1 MSMVSGKKGE
11 ENTLSGL
18 MAQSP
23 EVSPS
28 HHSLHRGGHGLL
40 VRPVTAA
47 LIPTSVILWCYEG
60 SVGISGGCL

>member
-23 EVSPS
+23 KVSPS

-40 VRPVTAA
+40 VRLADPRGLSNLTDSM
-47 LIPTSVILWCYEG
+47 IPRRTHF
-60 SVGISGGCL
+60 